1 MKFLHFNRFIDKI
14 YESCYSKLV
23 NIINFIVSHE
33 TKITRDCSCDF
44 IYELNDS
51 QGYENQRNILEGQEI
66 WKMII

>member
-33 TKITRDCSCDF
+33 TKITRD
-44 IYELNDS
+44 YELNDS